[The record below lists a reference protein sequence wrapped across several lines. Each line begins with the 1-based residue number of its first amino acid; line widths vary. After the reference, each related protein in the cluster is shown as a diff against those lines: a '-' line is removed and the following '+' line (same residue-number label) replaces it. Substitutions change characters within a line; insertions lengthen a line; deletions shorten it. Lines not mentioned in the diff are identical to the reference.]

1 MHRLV
6 LDLKL
11 QAMHF
16 CMREKYFYVSG
27 VEAEVAI
34 GAAVAVPADDVRLA
48 AAVAGEAVADGQVRV
63 GVEVGADRVALAGLA
78 ARRVAGF
85 PEG

>member
-1 MHRLV
+1 M
-6 LDLKL
+6 
-11 QAMHF
+11 
-16 CMREKYFYVSG
+16 
-27 VEAEVAI
+27 
-34 GAAVAVPADDVRLA
+34 RLA